1 MKEITNI
8 VHRMT
13 LTVSCPLDLFV
24 WLKRSQRNC
33 SAYVVQAVLE
43 KRARDAEAEP
53 VFHGD
58 E

>member
-1 MKEITNI
+1 MKEITDV

-43 KRARDAEAEP
+43 KRARDEEAGP
-53 VFHGD
+53 VFKGD